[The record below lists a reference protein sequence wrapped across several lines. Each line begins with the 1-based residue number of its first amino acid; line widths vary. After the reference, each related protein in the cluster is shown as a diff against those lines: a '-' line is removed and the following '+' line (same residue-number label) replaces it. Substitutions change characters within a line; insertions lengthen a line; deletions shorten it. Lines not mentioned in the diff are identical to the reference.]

1 LRKRRTSLAI
11 EKADDLVEIN
21 ASAYSLV
28 LLLYVLAFHFFQHM
42 STLRS
47 STLIAARSALIFV
60 ASALLL
66 VVLRIVLNGLF
77 DGRWN
82 AVYWL
87 RLFKFIGVITVVWF
101 VVTFIYS
108 WVKLRAGAPAE
119 EILMADPSPFDERV
133 PPLCGFVAMEYYA
146 LILNRTFVVFIAME
160 GLYGWKAEGIVTASR
175 PMYFQPYSE
184 MLEDPEL
191 MRDCEAIRRLSQLK
205 GGFFIPRSDIVAA
218 DVIYGHKWGM
228 AGIPHSGRIRLRMA
242 SGKSREFILLGSVSL
257 ESVQHRILMPGG

>member
-1 LRKRRTSLAI
+1 
-11 EKADDLVEIN
+11 
-21 ASAYSLV
+21 
-28 LLLYVLAFHFFQHM
+28 M

-47 STLIAARSALIFV
+47 NALIAARSAFIFA

-66 VVLRIVLNGLF
+66 AVLRIVLNGFF

-87 RLFKFIGVITVVWF
+87 RLFKFIGVFTVGWF
-101 VVTFIYS
+101 VATFIYTC
-108 WVKLRAGAPAE
+108 VKLRASAPAE
-119 EILMADPSPFDERV
+119 EILMAEPPPIDEGV
-133 PPLCGFVAMEYYA
+133 PPLSGIVAMEYYA
-146 LILNRTFVVFIAME
+146 LILNRTFVVFIALE

-175 PMYFQPYSE
+175 PMYFQPYAD

-191 MRDCEAIRRLSQLK
+191 MRDREAIRRLSQLK

-242 SGKSREFILLGSVSL
+242 SGKPREFILLGSVSVD
-257 ESVQHRILMPGG
+257 SIKQRILMPGV